1 MRTNTELREDS
12 RLVPEVAE
20 GTDSPQKAQPLAV
33 EIHEAWLETHRY
45 LNKEA
50 LPQTDQ
56 TARTKSPSP
65 FA

>member
-12 RLVPEVAE
+12 RLVLEVAE

-33 EIHEAWLETHRY
+33 EIHEAWLETHR
-45 LNKEA
+45 
-50 LPQTDQ
+50 LPQQGGSAANRSDSEDKIPV
-56 TARTKSPSP
+56 A